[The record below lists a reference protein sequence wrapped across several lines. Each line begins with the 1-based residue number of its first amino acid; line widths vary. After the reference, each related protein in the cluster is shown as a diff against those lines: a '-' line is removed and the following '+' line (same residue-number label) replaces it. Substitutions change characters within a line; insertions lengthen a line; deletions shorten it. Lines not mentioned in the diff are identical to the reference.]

1 MLSKNILERWFVCIP
16 VDIVGEIRIIL
27 FIVGDPRATTSI
39 VPSVTGDL
47 DPFNIR
53 PFAPPR
59 TTSHRKS
66 ATRHESWIRTGEP
79 LGPLLLEKVLHDTR
93 VE

>member
-1 MLSKNILERWFVCIP
+1 

-27 FIVGDPRATTSI
+27 FIVGEPRATTSI
-39 VPSVTGDL
+39 VLSVTGDL

-66 ATRHESWIRTGEP
+66 ATRHES
-79 LGPLLLEKVLHDTR
+79 
-93 VE
+93 